1 MVTNDTK
8 KAGKAPAHHSS
19 IEEHFHH
26 PFPVFINRWEEGFD
40 LREHDHA
47 YLEIV
52 YVMSGEG
59 YHYVAD
65 EVNKTSKGSLYIIPI
80 GTSHIFRPNG
90 TSNRLLVY
98 NLCIRPDWIGELNA
112 WLSPYCRDTD
122 VLHVLDGTPGTY
134 LFLRDTSLELAPSFE
149 QLHREFTEESWGF
162 ETTILAGLLQL
173 LTRISRKL
181 KMQDTTGNQTI
192 HGTRHSELLNI
203 LDHIN
208 RHIAEP
214 LKVEQLAV
222 QAGISQRHFIRLFR
236 QQTGMGFSE
245 YVQNKRVE
253 LACQLLTG
261 TSQPL
266 ADIAKQ
272 VGYQDPAHFREVF
285 RKIMGM
291 TPRQYRPKTSH

>member
-1 MVTNDTK
+1 MYLNDPK
-8 KAGKAPAHHSS
+8 KAGKAPAYHSS
-19 IEEHFHH
+19 IEEHFHNK
-26 PFPVFINRWEEGFD
+26 FPVFINRWEEGFE

-52 YVMSGEG
+52 YVISGEG

-65 EVNKTSKGSLYIIPI
+65 KVNKTSKGSLYVIPI

-90 TSNRLLVY
+90 TSNRLQVY
-98 NLCIRPDWIGELNA
+98 NLCIRPDWIGELSV
-112 WLSPYCRDTD
+112 WLSQYCRDTD
-122 VLHVLDGTPGTY
+122 VFHILDGKPGSYLLLQDTP
-134 LFLRDTSLELAPSFE
+134 LELAPWFE
-149 QLHREFTEESWGF
+149 QMHREFTEELWGF

-181 KMQDTTGNQTI
+181 KMLDSTGNQTT
-192 HGTRHSELLNI
+192 GSTRQSELASI
-203 LDHIN
+203 LDHMN

-214 LKVEQLAV
+214 LKVEHLAE
-222 QAGISQRHFIRLFR
+222 QAGISQRHFIRLFQ

-245 YVQNKRVE
+245 YMQHKRVE

-261 TSQPL
+261 TSQSV

-285 RKIMGM
+285 RKVMGT
-291 TPRQYRPKTSH
+291 TPSQHRQSN

>member
-1 MVTNDTK
+1 MVTNDTQ

-19 IEEHFHH
+19 IEEHFRH

-80 GTSHIFRPNG
+80 GTSHIFRPTG

-98 NLCIRPDWIGELNA
+98 NLCIRPDWIGELSA

-134 LFLRDTSLELAPSFE
+134 LFLRDTPLELAPSFE

-181 KMQDTTGNQTI
+181 KTQDSTGNLTTGS
-192 HGTRHSELLNI
+192 TRQSELVSI
-203 LDHIN
+203 LDHMN
-208 RHIAEP
+208 QHIAEP
-214 LKVEQLAV
+214 LKVEQLAE

-236 QQTGMGFSE
+236 QQIGMGFSE
-245 YVQNKRVE
+245 YVQHKRVE
-253 LACQLLTG
+253 LACQLLTS
-261 TSQPL
+261 TSQSV

-285 RKIMGM
+285 RKVMGI
-291 TPRQYRPKTSH
+291 TPSQYRPEASN

>member
-19 IEEHFHH
+19 IEEHFRH

-59 YHYVAD
+59 YHYAAD

-80 GTSHIFRPNG
+80 GTSHIFRPTG
-90 TSNRLLVY
+90 TSNRLLVH
-98 NLCIRPDWIGELNA
+98 NLCIRPDWIGELSA
-112 WLSPYCRDTD
+112 WLSRYCRDTD
-122 VLHVLDGTPGTY
+122 VLHVLDGKPGTY

-162 ETTILAGLLQL
+162 ETTIFAGLLQL

-192 HGTRHSELLNI
+192 GSKSHSELLNI

-222 QAGISQRHFIRLFR
+222 QAGTSQRHFIRLFR
-236 QQTGMGFSE
+236 RQTGMGFSE
-245 YVQNKRVE
+245 YVQNKRIE
-253 LACQLLTG
+253 LACRLLTG
-261 TSQPL
+261 TSQSV

-285 RKIMGM
+285 RKVMGM
-291 TPRQYRPKTSH
+291 IPSQYRPKTSH

>member
-1 MVTNDTK
+1 MFANDRK

-19 IEEHFHH
+19 IEEHFHNQ
-26 PFPVFINRWEEGFD
+26 FPVFINRWEEGFD

-52 YVMSGEG
+52 YVLSGEG

-90 TSNRLLVY
+90 TSKSLLVY
-98 NLCIRPDWIGELNA
+98 NLCIRPDWIGELNL

-122 VLHVLDGTPGTY
+122 VFHILDGKPGTY
-134 LFLRDTSLELAPSFE
+134 LFLQDTSLEFAPWFE

-181 KMQDTTGNQTI
+181 KMQDATGNHTS
-192 HGTRHSELLNI
+192 GSTRQSGLASL

-208 RHIAEP
+208 EHLAEA
-214 LKVEQLAV
+214 LKVERLAQ

-245 YVQNKRVE
+245 YVQHKRVE
-253 LACQLLTG
+253 WACRLLSG
-261 TSQPL
+261 TRQSVGE
-266 ADIAKQ
+266 IAKQ

-285 RKIMGM
+285 RKVMGM
-291 TPRQYRPKTSH
+291 TPSQYKQSN